1 MVGCAYIY
9 KVNIIQFW
17 CEIFHTY
24 LLDARET
31 ARFVIPR
38 PAMFP
43 EAKPGKKSPVGES
56 QNILHSSKQAKN
68 HFYFENFNNTC
79 NFNVGL

>member
-1 MVGCAYIY
+1 
-9 KVNIIQFW
+9 
-17 CEIFHTY
+17 
-24 LLDARET
+24 
-31 ARFVIPR
+31 
-38 PAMFP
+38 MFP